1 MNQLSITM
9 HGPRLLATWL
19 TLAVAACVPVNP
31 ANNPAPSAFL
41 ATIDRELS
49 RHEAVP
55 WSASRR
61 LTWDDFRGVP
71 PVSEPDRAAETA
83 YSLFHA
89 AGCRGKTFEFRVVAA
104 VLPRQSWVR
113 PAILANPT
121 QNSRTLRHE
130 QTHFDLSEVHAR
142 RMRRYFSELRDPCL
156 KSEPELEAQ
165 GDRFIRDEAAA
176 QRRYDEETSHGR
188 IAQRQAAWDADIARQ
203 IASLDRYVK

>member
-1 MNQLSITM
+1 MKAISI
-9 HGPRLLATWL
+9 PAILVSVLAAGL
-19 TLAVAACVPVNP
+19 TAACVPVSP
-31 ANNPAPSAFL
+31 AKGPAPSAFFAAL
-41 ATIDRELS
+41 DRELA

-71 PVSEPDRAAETA
+71 PTSDPERAAETA

-89 AGCRGKTFEFRVVAA
+89 LDCRGKAFEFRVVAA

-113 PAILANPT
+113 PAILSNSA

-130 QTHFDLSEVHAR
+130 QTHFDLSEVYAR
-142 RMRRYFSELRDPCL
+142 RMRRYFAELRDPCT
-156 KSEPELEAQ
+156 KTESELEAQ
-165 GDRFIRDEAAA
+165 SDKLIRDEAAA

-188 IAQRQAAWDADIARQ
+188 IAARQVSWDADVARQ